1 MYRLKFN
8 VALGSQIKEGDL
20 QDILEHKPANW
31 KKNNNSNDE
40 ALQTLYTINA
50 VFTDRSKP

>member
-20 QDILEHKPANW
+20 QDILEHKPSNW

>member
-8 VALGSQIKEGDL
+8 VAICSQIKEGDL
-20 QDILEHKPANW
+20 VDILEHKPANW

-40 ALQTLYTINA
+40 ALQTLYIINA
-50 VFTDRSKP
+50 VFAYRSKP